1 MPLVRIDL
9 VRGRSTEQVRH
20 LTDVVQEVLEEV
32 FAAPAHDR
40 YQIVTEHD
48 ASNVIVED
56 SGLGIPRTAGV
67 VVIEITYQGRNREQ
81 KQSLYRALAER
92 LDAAALVAPADLI
105 VSLVENTKEDWSF
118 GHGRAQFLTG
128 EL

>member
-9 VRGRSTEQVRH
+9 IRGRSAEEVRG
-20 LTDVVQEVLEEV
+20 LADTVQSVLEEV

-40 YQIVTEHD
+40 YQLITEHD
-48 ASNVIVED
+48 AGQVIVED
-56 SGLGIPRTAGV
+56 SGLGIPRSDRV
-67 VVIEITYQGRNREQ
+67 VVIEVTHQGRDRAQ
-81 KQSLYRALAER
+81 KQLLYETLAER
-92 LDAAALVAPADLI
+92 LDASGFVAPTDLV

>member
-9 VRGRSTEQVRH
+9 VRGRSAEEIRRLADT
-20 LTDVVQEVLEEV
+20 VQAVLEEV

-40 YQIVTEHD
+40 YQLITEHD
-48 ASNVIVED
+48 AEHVIVED
-56 SGLGIPRTAGV
+56 SGLGIPRSRGV
-67 VVIEITYQGRNREQ
+67 VVIEITHQGRDRAQ
-81 KQSLYRALAER
+81 KQRLYETLAER
-92 LDAAALVAPADLI
+92 LETSGLVASTDLV

>member
-9 VRGRSTEQVRH
+9 IRGRSAEQVRD
-20 LTDVVQEVLEEV
+20 LADTVQAVLEET
-32 FAAPAHDR
+32 FAAPEHDR
-40 YQIVTEHD
+40 YQVITEHD
-48 ASNVIVED
+48 ADHVIVED
-56 SGLGIPRTAGV
+56 SGLGIARSQGV

-81 KQSLYRALAER
+81 KQLLYETLAER
-92 LDAAALVAPADLI
+92 LATAALVAPADLI